1 MTLSCCQFSV
11 SRALQ
16 PEIGEVVMY
25 AGTSQVMRA
34 AAYALQQQSSLEAV
48 TGEKCPCFRPE
59 MSSPA
64 GWLSAVQLEYRV
76 SA

>member
-1 MTLSCCQFSV
+1 
-11 SRALQ
+11 
-16 PEIGEVVMY
+16 MY